1 MLTRAHIE
9 PYDAISIIGM
19 CKNAGKTTVL
29 NKMLSLFDTNTT
41 LGVTSIGMDGETID
55 IVTSTKK
62 PEIYVR
68 ANTIIATAAN
78 LVKFCDITK
87 EILATTGML
96 TPMGEVAVI
105 RAVSDGYVRIG
116 GPSMTGQLIL
126 LNEILKKEG
135 ANKVFIDG
143 AISRRSLSAP
153 LVSEATILC
162 AGASYSPD
170 INTLI
175 TDTAHICELLLLNRS
190 ERFKHGFDKHM
201 ALYTKDDCIII
212 QRETALCDVL
222 RKNSNVSAVFLKG
235 AVTDAMLKPLL
246 MSGIKLN
253 GMELC
258 AEDASKFLISS
269 GTADKIK
276 KKGMQLTVLR
286 TINLIGV
293 AVNPFNAY
301 GMSLS
306 ASELLSRMSN
316 AVHVPVFD
324 VLAGS

>member
-1 MLTRAHIE
+1 MLTRAHME
-9 PYDAISIIGM
+9 PFSTISIIGM

-29 NKMLSLFDTNTT
+29 NKMLSLFDEDTT
-41 LGVTSIGMDGETID
+41 LGITSIGMDGETVD

-68 ANTIIATAAN
+68 ANTLVATAAN

-105 RAVSDGYVRIG
+105 RAMSDGYVRIG
-116 GPSMTGQLIL
+116 GPSMTEQLIL
-126 LNEILKKEG
+126 LNDILIGQG

-143 AISRRSLSAP
+143 ALSRRSLSAP

-170 INTLI
+170 ISALVA
-175 TDTAHICELLLLNRS
+175 DTAHICELLLLDRS
-190 ERFKHGFDKHM
+190 ERFKHGFDKHI
-201 ALYTKDDCIII
+201 ALYTGDNGIIFPN
-212 QRETALCDVL
+212 ETALCDVL
-222 RKNSNVSAVFLKG
+222 RKNPGAAAIFLKG

-269 GTADKIK
+269 GTADKMK
-276 KKGMQLTVLR
+276 KKGIRLTVLR

-293 AVNPFNAY
+293 AVNPFSAY
-301 GMSLS
+301 GMGFN

-316 AVHVPVFD
+316 AVGVPVFD
-324 VLAGS
+324 VLAG